1 VVTDPSKVDEKDFV
15 GLAFKLE
22 QGRFGQLTYVRVYQ
36 GSLKKGGNMRNVS
49 SGEKKIRVPR
59 LVRMHSD
66 EMEEIAEIKA
76 GEIAALFGVDCNSGD
91 TFTTG
96 LPYTMTSMFVPPAV
110 VSLSIEMASKVGLG
124 RIVDLYNS
132 APTLYQIHQ
141 HIRCTIFETTMRR
154 NPTPRATSPTSSAR
168 R

>member
-1 VVTDPSKVDEKDFV
+1 MLTDPSKVDEKDFV

-36 GSLKKGGNMRNVS
+36 GALKKGGSMRNVS

-124 RIVDLYNS
+124 RSVDLYNS
-132 APTLYQIHQ
+132 ASTLYQIH
-141 HIRCTIFETTMRR
+141 
-154 NPTPRATSPTSSAR
+154 
-168 R
+168 